1 MLGVEPPDPP
11 GPPGPPTATTTTR
24 RHPTERRCAIDRRGL
39 LAILG
44 MLVVVSVANNNSG
57 SLAQPAIA
65 ADLGGGPGDVG
76 WVVFGYSATF
86 AVSTALWGGLSRRL
100 GIGPSL
106 ASGVVLL
113 SLGGLLAVL
122 APSLPAL
129 IGARMVQG
137 LGSGAIPTLSVA
149 LIARRFSGPER
160 AGALGVT
167 IAGVAIGLAIGPI
180 IGGIALEVAG
190 WRAAVGYGMLALPAA
205 PLLYGQERTG
215 DPSIRIDWVGAALT
229 AAAVLGGVLLV
240 NRLPI
245 LGLVPLVGVGAVA
258 EVVVVI
264 LLVRHVRRHPDGF
277 LPRRV
282 LRSPSWYQS
291 ATLGALGMSAMLGS
305 FVLIP
310 VAAALLYGLS
320 GIGLAAI
327 LLPIALVTA
336 VASLRNGWVT
346 ARVGRRRT
354 TTLSLLLLALG
365 PAMIAL
371 IGSDAPP
378 WLLAI
383 CVMPIGI
390 GFGLLSPPLLAE
402 LTGVFPPVDQPI
414 AVGTFNVLFFFG
426 GAVGAAI
433 STAVVQQGWVLPIF
447 SDRPLPAYATAELLL
462 VAAPL
467 AAALWTLRPAWRGRA
482 AD

>member
-1 MLGVEPPDPP
+1 
-11 GPPGPPTATTTTR
+11 
-24 RHPTERRCAIDRRGL
+24 
-39 LAILG
+39 
-44 MLVVVSVANNNSG
+44 MLVMVSVANNNSG

-100 GIGPSL
+100 GLGPSL
-106 ASGVVLL
+106 AAGVSLL
-113 SLGGLLAVL
+113 SLGGLLAVI

-137 LGSGAIPTLSVA
+137 FGSGAIPTLSVA
-149 LIARRFSGPER
+149 LIARRFSGTER
-160 AGALGVT
+160 ANALGIT

-180 IGGIALEVAG
+180 IGGIALELAG

-215 DPSIRIDWVGAALT
+215 DPAIRIDWIGAALT
-229 AAAVLGGVLLV
+229 AVAVLGGVFLL

-245 LGLVPLVGVGAVA
+245 LGMVPLTGAMVI
-258 EVVVVI
+258 VVVVVVA
-264 LLVRHVRRHPDGF
+264 LLLRHVRRHPDGF

-282 LRSPSWYQS
+282 LRSPAWYQTAS
-291 ATLGALGMSAMLGS
+291 LGALGMSAVLGS

-310 VAAALLYGLS
+310 VAASLLYGLS

-346 ARVGRRRT
+346 ARLGRRRT
-354 TTLSLLLLALG
+354 TTLALLLLALG
-365 PAMIAL
+365 PALIAV
-371 IGSDAPP
+371 IGSDAPAP
-378 WLLAI
+378 VLAV

-402 LTGVFPPVDQPI
+402 LTSVFPQVDHPI

-426 GAVGAAI
+426 GAVGAAV
-433 STAVVQQGWVLPIF
+433 STAVVQQGWALPIF
-447 SDRPLPAYATAELLL
+447 ADRPLPAYATAELLL
-462 VAAPL
+462 VVAPL
-467 AAALWTLRPAWRGRA
+467 AAALWTLRPTSKQSPSGPV
-482 AD
+482 ADRSS